1 MRVVRAKDYHKI
13 LGVHKNAKKEEIK
26 RAYRRLAL
34 IFHPDRNKDADASE
48 RFREINEAYRVLS
61 GLEKPPED
69 RAASGGLDPEA
80 GWAASV
86 INRWQEMLSRKH
98 DNSYR

>member
-1 MRVVRAKDYHKI
+1 MRVVAAKDYHRI
-13 LGVHKNAKKEEIK
+13 LGVRKGAGKEEIR

-34 IFHPDRNKDADASE
+34 IYHPDRNKDAGAGE

-61 GLEKPPED
+61 GIEKPPPE
-69 RAASGGLDPEA
+69 SGPIGWEES
-80 GWAASV
+80 WAASV

-98 DNSYR
+98 DNTYR

>member
-1 MRVVRAKDYHKI
+1 MRVVEAKDYHKI
-13 LGVHKNAKKEEIK
+13 LGVPKNAKKDEIR

-34 IFHPDRNKDADASE
+34 IYHPDRNKDADAGE

-61 GLEKPPED
+61 GIERAPED
-69 RAASGGLDPEA
+69 DPRSGEYADRWSE
-80 GWAASV
+80 SV
-86 INRWQEMLSRKH
+86 INIWHDIMARRH